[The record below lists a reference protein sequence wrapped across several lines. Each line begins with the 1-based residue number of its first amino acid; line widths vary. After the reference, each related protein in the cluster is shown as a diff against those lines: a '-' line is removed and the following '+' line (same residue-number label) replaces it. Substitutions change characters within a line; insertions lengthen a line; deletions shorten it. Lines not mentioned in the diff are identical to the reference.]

1 MAYATSNPIKKIA
14 QGGDGNSIWY
24 YVDGDAVGTI
34 VGSGYFNSE
43 YQNLKENDVI
53 LCVGAAGGTETVD
66 LLVVSSATGA
76 TTVTTTNGT

>member
-1 MAYATSNPIKKIA
+1 MAYATDNPLRKIA
-14 QGGDGNSIWY
+14 EGGINSVWL

-34 VGSGYFNSE
+34 AGSGYFDSVYE
-43 YQNLKENDVI
+43 NLRENDVI

-66 LLVVSSATGA
+66 LLVVTSATGA

>member
-1 MAYATSNPIKKIA
+1 MAYATSNPLRKIA
-14 QGGDGNSIWY
+14 EGGINSVWL

-34 VGSGYFNSE
+34 VGSGYFDSD
-43 YQNLKENDVI
+43 YQNLRENDVI

-66 LLVVSSATGA
+66 VLVVTSATGA

>member
-1 MAYATSNPIKKIA
+1 MKITNKKIKDLIFA
-14 QGGDGNSIWY
+14 EYNPRKLTTD
-24 YVDGDAVGTI
+24 
-34 VGSGYFNSE
+34 E

>member
-1 MAYATSNPIKKIA
+1 MAYATDNPLRKIA
-14 QGGDGNSIWY
+14 EGGINSVWL

-34 VGSGYFNSE
+34 AGSGYFNSSYE
-43 YQNLKENDVI
+43 NLKENDVI

-66 LLVVSSATGA
+66 LLVVTSATGA

>member
-1 MAYATSNPIKKIA
+1 MAYATDNPLRKIA
-14 QGGDGNSIWY
+14 EGGINSVWL

-34 VGSGYFNSE
+34 AGSGYFDSAYE
-43 YQNLKENDVI
+43 NLKENDVI

-66 LLVVSSATGA
+66 LLVVTSATGA

>member
-1 MAYATSNPIKKIA
+1 MAYATDNPLRKIA
-14 QGGDGNSIWY
+14 EGGINSVWL

-34 VGSGYFNSE
+34 AGSGYFDSVYE
-43 YQNLKENDVI
+43 NLKENDVI

-66 LLVVSSATGA
+66 VLVVTSATGA

>member
-1 MAYATSNPIKKIA
+1 MAYASDNPLRKIA
-14 QGGDGNSIWY
+14 EGGINSVWL

-34 VGSGYFNSE
+34 AGSGYFNSD
-43 YQNLKENDVI
+43 YQNLRENDVI

-66 LLVVSSATGA
+66 VLVVTSATGA

>member
-1 MAYATSNPIKKIA
+1 MAYATDNPLRKIA
-14 QGGDGNSIWY
+14 EGGINSVWL

-34 VGSGYFNSE
+34 AGAGYFNSD
-43 YQNLKENDVI
+43 YQNLRENDVI

-66 LLVVSSATGA
+66 VLVVTSATGA

>member
-1 MAYATSNPIKKIA
+1 MAYASDNPLRKIA
-14 QGGDGNSIWY
+14 EGGINSVWL

-34 VGSGYFNSE
+34 AGSGYFDSVYE
-43 YQNLKENDVI
+43 NLKENDVI

-66 LLVVSSATGA
+66 LLVVTSATGA

>member
-1 MAYATSNPIKKIA
+1 MAYATDNPLRKIA
-14 QGGDGNSIWY
+14 EGGINSVWR

-34 VGSGYFNSE
+34 AGSGYFNSD
-43 YQNLKENDVI
+43 YQNLRENDVI

-66 LLVVSSATGA
+66 VLVVTSATGA

>member
-1 MAYATSNPIKKIA
+1 MAYSTDNPLRKIA
-14 QGGDGNSIWY
+14 EGGINSVWL

-34 VGSGYFNSE
+34 IGSGYFNSD
-43 YQNLKENDVI
+43 YQNLRENDVI

-66 LLVVSSATGA
+66 VLVVSSATGA

>member
-1 MAYATSNPIKKIA
+1 MAYATDNPLRKIA
-14 QGGDGNSIWY
+14 EGGINSVWL

-34 VGSGYFNSE
+34 AGSGYFNSD
-43 YQNLKENDVI
+43 YQNLRENEVI

-66 LLVVSSATGA
+66 VLVVTSATGA

>member
-1 MAYATSNPIKKIA
+1 MAYATDNPLRKIA
-14 QGGDGNSIWY
+14 EGGINSVWL

-34 VGSGYFNSE
+34 AGSGYFNSD
-43 YQNLKENDVI
+43 YQNLRENDVI

-66 LLVVSSATGA
+66 LLVVTSATGA

>member
-1 MAYATSNPIKKIA
+1 MAYASDNPLRKIA
-14 QGGDGNSIWY
+14 EGGINSVWL

-34 VGSGYFNSE
+34 AGSGYFDTE
-43 YQNLKENDVI
+43 YLNVKENDVI

-66 LLVVSSATGA
+66 VLVVTSATGA

>member
-1 MAYATSNPIKKIA
+1 MAYATSNPLRKIA
-14 QGGDGNSIWY
+14 EGGINSVWL

-34 VGSGYFNSE
+34 VGSGYFNSD
-43 YQNLKENDVI
+43 YQNLRENDVI

-66 LLVVSSATGA
+66 VLVVTSATGA

>member
-1 MAYATSNPIKKIA
+1 MAYATDNPLRKIA
-14 QGGDGNSIWY
+14 EGGINSVWL

-34 VGSGYFNSE
+34 AGSGYFNSD
-43 YQNLKENDVI
+43 YQNLRENDVI

-66 LLVVSSATGA
+66 VLVVTSATGA

>member
-1 MAYATSNPIKKIA
+1 MAYSTDNPLRKIA
-14 QGGDGNSIWY
+14 EGGINSVWL

-34 VGSGYFNSE
+34 AGSGYFNSD
-43 YQNLKENDVI
+43 YQNLRENDVI

-66 LLVVSSATGA
+66 VLVVTSATGA

>member
-1 MAYATSNPIKKIA
+1 MAYATDNPLRKIA
-14 QGGDGNSIWY
+14 EGGINSVWL

-34 VGSGYFNSE
+34 AGSGYFDSVYE
-43 YQNLKENDVI
+43 NLKENDVI

-66 LLVVSSATGA
+66 LLVVTSATGA